1 VRTMRKK
8 LAVHASAI
16 ATVTGV
22 GYRLNLE
29 TWYYRTNSIVINC
42 LA

>member
-1 VRTMRKK
+1 VRTLRKK
-8 LAVHASAI
+8 LAAHASAI

-29 TWYYRTNSIVINC
+29 TWYYVTNFTIIN
-42 LA
+42 